1 LKDLK
6 NKAVLVTGAASGIG
20 RATALAFAAEGA
32 DPLLL
37 NDIDEPG
44 LSETA
49 AMIERLGRRAV
60 LFPADVSNQDAVNAI
75 VDAALREA
83 GRIDVLV
90 NVAGIGILCP
100 VERLEHE
107 DWEKVLGVDLWGVI
121 NTTAAVYPH
130 MIARG
135 DGHIV
140 NVSSSTAL
148 FNPVLYL
155 ASYAAAKR
163 AVLGLS
169 EALMLEARVHGVG
182 VTCVCPGSVETPIQD
197 SSVIKGFTEE
207 SRKLTRIAFY
217 MAETPADTAAS
228 IVRAV
233 KKDRFLVVTTG
244 YAKAVYFIRRHFQ
257 AAWFGYMKRF
267 ALLFAYAFRKYC
279 EPRAGEG
286 GRRRRRGRLRD
297 VRDRSVL
304 LTGAAS
310 GIGRAAATAFA
321 HAGARPLLL
330 NDINEEGL
338 AETARIIE
346 ALGCPTFVL
355 PADVSDRAAV
365 REMVDSAIEVT
376 GGLDILV
383 NVAGVVSF
391 CPFEVLEKEDWDYE
405 LDVDLWGVI
414 NTVSE
419 AYPHMIERGAG
430 HIVNVASAS
439 GLFDP
444 VLYLAPYA
452 TAKYGVVGLSEALM
466 LEGRVHGVGVSC
478 VCPGSVETPIK
489 DRIRTKGFTKEV
501 SKLTRHVFTITT
513 RPEDTAHAI
522 VRAVERDRFL
532 VVTTGFAK
540 TCWFLRRHFEGAWF
554 AFFRRFAPVFA
565 RVFKPYRL
573 P

>member
-1 LKDLK
+1 MRDLRD
-6 NKAVLVTGAASGIG
+6 KAVLVTGAASGIG
-20 RATALAFAAEGA
+20 RAAAIAFAREGA
-32 DPLLL
+32 CPLML
-37 NDIDEPG
+37 NDVDVSG
-44 LSETA
+44 LRETA
-49 AMIERLGRRAV
+49 GIIERLGTRV
-60 LFPADVSNQDAVNAI
+60 ILLPADVSDPAAVNSI
-75 VDAALREA
+75 VEAALAEA

-90 NVAGIGILCP
+90 NVAGIGILAP
-100 VERLEHE
+100 VEDLDHE

-121 NTTAAVYPH
+121 NTVSAVYPH
-130 MIARG
+130 MIARRE
-135 DGHIV
+135 GHIV

-155 ASYAAAKR
+155 ASYATAKR

-169 EALMLEARVHGVG
+169 EALMLEARVHEVG
-182 VTCVCPGSVETPIQD
+182 VTCLCPGSVETPIQD
-197 SSVIKGFTEE
+197 STVIKGFSEE
-207 SRKLTRIAFY
+207 SRKLTGFAFY

-233 KKDRFLVVTTG
+233 KKDRFLVVTTS
-244 YAKAVYFIRRHFQ
+244 YAKAVYFFRRHFQ

-267 ALLFAYAFRKYC
+267 VLLFDRAFSRYR
-279 EPRAGEG
+279 EPRVGTG
-286 GRRRRRGRLRD
+286 GRARRGRRIRD
-297 VRDRSVL
+297 VRGRSVL
-304 LTGAAS
+304 VTGAAS
-310 GIGRAAATAFA
+310 GIGRATAIAFA
-321 HAGARPLLL
+321 EAGATLLLL
-330 NDINEEGL
+330 NDIDEAGL
-338 AETARIIE
+338 AETARTIE
-346 ALGCPTFVL
+346 ALGSATHLL
-355 PADVSDRAAV
+355 PADVSDEASV
-365 REMVDSAIEVT
+365 RRIVASAIEVS

-414 NTVSE
+414 NTVSA
-419 AYPHMIERGAG
+419 AYPHMIVRGAG

-466 LEGRVHGVGVSC
+466 LEGRVHNVGVTC

-489 DRIRTKGFTKEV
+489 DRIRTKGFSEEV

-513 RPEDTAHAI
+513 RPEDTARAI

-540 TCWFLRRHFEGAWF
+540 ACWFLRRHFEGAWF

-565 RVFKPYRL
+565 HVFKPYRL
-573 P
+573 S